1 MDALSGKVLRSEA
14 TATRAAPVG
23 ATSAQPHYELIE
35 ALFFAYRDFVGDADR
50 LLIGYGFG
58 RAHHRVLHFVHRH
71 PGLSIAA
78 LLEILKITKQSLNR
92 VLKSLV
98 EQDFIEVRA
107 GAADRRQRHL
117 HATPAGHDLAER
129 LAQVQTARFERALAR
144 LGPQGHSEAM
154 RFLNAMHDET

>member
-1 MDALSGKVLRSEA
+1 MEALTGKTLLREA
-14 TATRAAPVG
+14 RANLAVPAAATL
-23 ATSAQPHYELIE
+23 AQPRYELIE

-78 LLEILKITKQSLNR
+78 LLEILRITKQSLNR
-92 VLKSLV
+92 VLKNLV

-107 GAADRRQRHL
+107 GASDRRQRHL

-129 LAQVQTARFERALAR
+129 LAEVQTGRFERALAQ
-144 LGPQGHSEAM
+144 LSPQGQSEAM
-154 RFLNAMHDET
+154 RFLDAMRDQT